1 MDVSYRLVETEEER
15 EQAFRVRN
23 EVFVKEQGL
32 FESSDLDEFDSDA
45 VHIIA
50 ECEKK
55 VVGTVRVYQEG
66 PGLWMG
72 GRLAVLK
79 QYRTGNVGSVLV
91 KEAMR
96 SVKSKGARCFLAF
109 IQSKNVRYFKRL
121 GWKPV
126 GPMLPHHG
134 VLHQKMEANLNIV

>member
-1 MDVSYRLVETEEER
+1 MDVIYRAVETDEER

-45 VHIIA
+45 LHIIA
-50 ECEKK
+50 KLEKR

-66 PGLWMG
+66 PELWMG

-79 QYRTGNVGSVLV
+79 EYRTGNVGSGLV
-91 KEAMR
+91 KEAVR
-96 SVKSKGARCFLAF
+96 SVKSKGASCFLAF
-109 IQSKNVRYFKRL
+109 IQWKNVRYFKRL

-126 GPMLPHHG
+126 GPMLLRHG
-134 VLHQKMEANLNIV
+134 VFHQKMEANLNIF